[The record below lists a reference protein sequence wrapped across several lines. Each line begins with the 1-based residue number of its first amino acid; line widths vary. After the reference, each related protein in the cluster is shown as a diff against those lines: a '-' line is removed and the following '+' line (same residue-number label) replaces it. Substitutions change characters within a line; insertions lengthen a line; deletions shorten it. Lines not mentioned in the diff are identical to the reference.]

1 MKYLSFSFLLLYLF
15 LVQFLFDGLHS
26 FLNNRTVVYSLFLL
40 LWFFP
45 NILEIILNDLL
56 GIFNKIITYLEQSC
70 LPILWGQ
77 KITSIFYIFC
87 WLELLEAIIGIFCE
101 CVLLSCSKVNSFMTT
116 NSFFIFKYQRN
127 LKFFCHSRRLG
138 NLRKT

>member
-1 MKYLSFSFLLLYLF
+1 MKYLSFSFLLLYLS
-15 LVQFLFDGLHS
+15 LVQFLFDCLHS
-26 FLNNRTVVYSLFLL
+26 FLNNRTVIYALFLL

-56 GIFNKIITYLEQSC
+56 RVFNKIITYLKQSR

-77 KITSIFYIFC
+77 KISSVFDIFC
-87 WLELLEAIIGIFCE
+87 WLEFLKSVIGIFCE
-101 CVLLSCSKVNSFMTT
+101 CVLLSCPKVNCFMTT
-116 NSFFIFKYQRN
+116 YSFFIFKYERD
-127 LKFFCHSRRLG
+127 LEFFCHPRRLC